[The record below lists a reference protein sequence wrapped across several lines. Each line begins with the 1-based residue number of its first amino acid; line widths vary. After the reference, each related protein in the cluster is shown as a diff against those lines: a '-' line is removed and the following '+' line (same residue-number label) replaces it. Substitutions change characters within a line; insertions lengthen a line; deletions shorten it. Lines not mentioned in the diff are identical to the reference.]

1 MTSIFENQKFAEKYL
16 AGGVSSSIRNYKEIG
31 HPIYL
36 AKGEGVKVWDIEG
49 KEYYDLNNSHGAT
62 ILGHNNPKIK
72 AAVEKGLEMGV
83 LCAYETVYQG
93 KLAKKLA
100 DMVPSIDLCRFCCS
114 GSETVMHSIRLARE
128 ITGKEKI
135 IKFEGH
141 FHGYCD
147 YVMYSYWPPIAA
159 QLGPAQRPI
168 PYVQSGGI
176 PKTIKDLII
185 IVPFNDLEALKKIIE
200 EEKDEVAAL
209 IMEPINYDAGCIV
222 PTQEYMKAIRK
233 LTEDNG
239 IILIYDEILSAFR
252 TGPGCAQEYFDV
264 VPDLC
269 TIGKCIAGGYPLT
282 AFGGKKE
289 YMNHLRP
296 KGNSE
301 HSGTYNGHLIP
312 VLAALTCLEE
322 ISNPGFYD
330 HIYQIADRLYKGL
343 DRIFAEYHLGRI
355 QGLGARFGMYFD
367 VDEEVTNYRISAKSN
382 KEKNAKFIA
391 TAVKNGVLM
400 FGKHHGFS
408 AVYTKKDVDEVLNRL
423 EKTAKEVADCYK

>member
-1 MTSIFENQKFAEKYL
+1 MTSNFENEKFAKKYL

-31 HPIYL
+31 HPIYFT
-36 AKGEGVKVWDIEG
+36 KGEGVKVWDMDG

-62 ILGHNNPKIK
+62 ILGHNNPKIR

-83 LCAYETVYQG
+83 LCAYETEYQG

-100 DMVPSIDLCRFCCS
+100 DMVPSIDLSRFACS
-114 GSETVMHSIRLARE
+114 GTETVMHAVRLARE

-141 FHGYCD
+141 FHGYFD
-147 YVMYSYWPPIAA
+147 YVMYSYWP
-159 QLGPAQRPI
+159 QLEQAGPENRPI

-176 PKTIKDLII
+176 PKTIKDLITI
-185 IVPFNDLEALKKIIE
+185 APFNDLEALEKIIE

-209 IMEPINYDAGCIV
+209 VMEPINYDAGCIV
-222 PTQEYMKAIRK
+222 PTKEYMKAIRK
-233 LTEDNG
+233 LTEENG

-269 TIGKCIAGGYPLT
+269 TIGKCIAGGYPLS
-282 AFGGKKE
+282 AFGGKEE

-312 VLAALTCLEE
+312 VLAALACLEE
-322 ISNPGFYD
+322 ISSPGFYD

-343 DRIFAEYHLGRI
+343 DRIFADYHLGRV
-355 QGLGARFGMYFD
+355 QSLGARFGMYFD

-408 AVYTKKDVDEVLNRL
+408 AAYTKKDVDEVLNRL
-423 EKTAKEVADCYK
+423 EKTAKEVARSF

>member
-1 MTSIFENQKFAEKYL
+1 MTSNFENEKFAKKYL

-31 HPIYL
+31 HPIYFT
-36 AKGEGVKVWDIEG
+36 KGEGVKVWDMDG

-83 LCAYETVYQG
+83 LCAYETEYQG

-100 DMVPSIDLCRFCCS
+100 DMVPSIDLSRFACS
-114 GSETVMHSIRLARE
+114 GTETVMHAVRLARE

-141 FHGYCD
+141 FHGYFD
-147 YVMYSYWPPIAA
+147 YVMYSYWP
-159 QLGPAQRPI
+159 QLEQAGPENRPI

-176 PKTIKDLII
+176 PKTIKDLITI
-185 IVPFNDLEALKKIIE
+185 APFNDLEALEKIIE

-209 IMEPINYDAGCIV
+209 VMEPINYDAGCIV
-222 PTQEYMKAIRK
+222 PTKEYMKAIRK
-233 LTEDNG
+233 LTEENG

-269 TIGKCIAGGYPLT
+269 TIGKCIAGGYPLS

-289 YMNHLRP
+289 YMDHLRP

-312 VLAALTCLEE
+312 VLAGIACLEE
-322 ISNPGFYD
+322 ISSPGFYD

-343 DRIFAEYHLGRI
+343 DRIFADYHLGRV
-355 QGLGARFGMYFD
+355 QSLGARFGMYFD

-382 KEKNAKFIA
+382 KEKNNKFIA
-391 TAVKNGVLM
+391 AAIKNGVIM

-408 AVYTKKDVDEVLNRL
+408 AAYTKKDVDEVLNRL
-423 EKTAKEVADCYK
+423 EKTAKEVARSF

>member
-1 MTSIFENQKFAEKYL
+1 MKNMLELEKFAEKYL
-16 AGGVSSSIRNYKEIG
+16 VGGVSSSIRNYVEIG
-31 HPIYL
+31 HPIYF
-36 AKGEGVKVWDIEG
+36 AKGEGAKVWDIER

-62 ILGHNNPKIK
+62 ILGHNNPKIR
-72 AAVEKGLEMGV
+72 AAVEKALDMGV
-83 LCAYETVYQG
+83 LCSYETEYQS

-100 DMVPSIDLCRFCCS
+100 DMVPAIDLSRFTCS
-114 GSETVMHSIRLARE
+114 GTEAVMHSIRLARE

-141 FHGYCD
+141 FHGYFD
-147 YVMYSYWPPIAA
+147 YLMYSYWSQIE
-159 QLGPAQRPI
+159 QSGPAKRPI

-185 IVPFNDLEALKKIIE
+185 IAPFNDLEALEEIIE
-200 EEKDEVAAL
+200 EEKDGVAAL
-209 IMEPINYDAGCIV
+209 VMEPINYDAGCIV
-222 PTQEYMKAIRK
+222 PTKEYMKAIRK
-233 LTEDNG
+233 LTKENG

-269 TIGKCIAGGYPLT
+269 TIGKCIAGGYPLSV
-282 AFGGKKE
+282 FGGKEE

-312 VLAALTCLEE
+312 VMAALACLEE
-322 ISNPGFYD
+322 ISSPGFYD

-408 AVYTKKDVDEVLNRL
+408 AAYTKKDVDEVLNRL
-423 EKTAKEVADCYK
+423 EKTAKEVANYYK

>member
-1 MTSIFENQKFAEKYL
+1 MTSNLENEKFAEQYL

-31 HPIYL
+31 HPIYF

-62 ILGHNNPKIK
+62 ILGHNNPKIR
-72 AAVEKGLEMGV
+72 AAVEKALDMGV
-83 LCAYETVYQG
+83 LCAYETEYQG

-141 FHGYCD
+141 FHGYFD
-147 YVMYSYWPPIAA
+147 YVMYSYWPQIA
-159 QLGPAQRPI
+159 QSGPEKRPI

-176 PKTIKDLII
+176 PKAIKDLITI
-185 IVPFNDLEALKKIIE
+185 APFNDLEALKKIIA

-209 IMEPINYDAGCIV
+209 VMEPINYDAGCIV
-222 PTQEYMKAIRK
+222 PTKEYMKAIRK

-269 TIGKCIAGGYPLT
+269 TIGKCVAGGYPLSV
-282 AFGGKKE
+282 FGGKRE

-312 VLAALTCLEE
+312 VMAALTCLEE
-322 ISNPGFYD
+322 ISSPGFYD

-382 KEKNAKFIA
+382 EEKNKKFIA
-391 TAVKNGVLM
+391 AAVKNGVLM

-408 AVYTKKDVDEVLNRL
+408 AAYTEEDVDEVLNRL